1 MSKFW
6 AFFNQIYMEKTKSKS
21 FLISTLI
28 YMIIAVCAVFWSDIK
43 EAVFDR
49 MADDVAIVNETNLN
63 EKELFISDSSTKF
76 HFLKDEKDLKENIK
90 EEKYIAAIK
99 LTDENNKLNA
109 KIISNESLDLD
120 LQKKLEALVD
130 SASTP
135 YVIDKLSLTKEQTK
149 ILVDKTPIITAEI
162 FESDGKTSDEKS
174 VGQITAYICGFVIFI
189 FVTNY
194 LAMIISNIASEKGS
208 RNLEMIFVNT
218 KPETH
223 FKAKLLGVFAVAAT
237 QAILMIGV
245 LLIVFSVAKDG
256 QMLETLNEIVKEVS
270 ALYFLVVFVFLVV
283 SVFFFLILGAL
294 FGSLVSK
301 PDEAQ
306 QVTGPVMIISVAS
319 FYVMLSGLFNPDT
332 LLIKIFSYL
341 PFASGMVMPMRM
353 GATDIGNA
361 EVFLSLGILIVVTII
376 LYFVAISFYKRSVLT
391 YSSGG
396 VIEKIKAVFKY
407 TT

>member
-6 AFFNQIYMEKTKSKS
+6 AFFSQIYAEKAKSKS
-21 FLISTLI
+21 FLFSTVI
-28 YMIIAVCAVFWSDIK
+28 YIVVALCAVFWSDIK
-43 EAVFDR
+43 EAFFDR
-49 MADDVAIVNETNLN
+49 MADNVAIVNETNLN
-63 EKELFISDSSTKF
+63 EKELFLSDNSTKF
-76 HFLKDEKDLKENIK
+76 VFLKNEKDLKQDLKDEK
-90 EEKYIAAIK
+90 YVAAIK
-99 LTDENNKLNA
+99 LTDNNDKLHA
-109 KIISNESLDLD
+109 KITSNESLDLD

-130 SASTP
+130 NASTP
-135 YVIDKLSLTKEQTK
+135 YVIDKLSLTKEQTT
-149 ILVDKTPIITAEI
+149 ILIDKTPVITSEI

-174 VGQITAYICGFVIFI
+174 VGQITAYICGFIIFI

-208 RNLEMIFVNT
+208 RSLEMIFVNT

-237 QAILMIGV
+237 QAIVMLAS
-245 LLIVFSVAKDG
+245 LLIVFSIAKDG
-256 QMLETLNEIVKEVS
+256 QMLEKISDIVKEVS
-270 ALYFLVVFVFLVV
+270 PLYFLFVLVFLIV

-306 QVTGPVMIISVAS
+306 QVTGPVMIMSVLS

-332 LLIKIFSYL
+332 LLIKIFSFL
-341 PFASGMVMPMRM
+341 PFSSGMVMPMRM
-353 GATDIGNA
+353 GATDINNI
-361 EVFLSLGILIVVTII
+361 EVFLSLSILILITII
-376 LYFVAISFYKRSVLT
+376 LYFVTISFYKRSVLT